1 MTKVFVGGRLRR
13 MREDRG
19 YSQVGMARELG
30 LSASYYNQIE
40 NDERPLTAQLIVR
53 VSELLK
59 VDAQLFADDQEG
71 RLIADMREALITA
84 TPEETISLAELREVA
99 STMPGLA
106 RALIKIQSKHRDALE
121 RVDLLSHQLDG
132 ARDSQSTSLPLMP
145 HE

>member
-1 MTKVFVGGRLRR
+1 MVVSWHVFADYAVNGREQCAKLHEKAIRNQRLCECCECRTRFLASPKRCAMTKVFVGGRLRR
-13 MREDRG
+13 LREDRG

-84 TPEETISLAELREVA
+84 TPEET
-99 STMPGLA
+99 
-106 RALIKIQSKHRDALE
+106 
-121 RVDLLSHQLDG
+121 
-132 ARDSQSTSLPLMP
+132 
-145 HE
+145 